1 MKKILIT
8 VLMVSLLI
16 LTGCGKDNKS
26 EIKKNVLNDIEKI
39 KGYQQYLEM
48 EIVNNEDVY
57 QYDVSVS
64 YYKPDYYKVVL
75 KNKSNG
81 YEQTILKNN
90 DGVYVVTPTLNKSFK
105 FQSEWPYNNSQ
116 AYLLKSIRNEISGDK
131 NLEITKDGDN
141 YILVTKNINYP
152 NNPRLV
158 KEKIIVGKDYSIKEV
173 IVMDENNTALITV
186 KYGTIDKNA
195 SFVDNYFVV
204 DENSKVTGEKE
215 TMSEFG
221 SLDNAIFPLYL
232 PTGTVLASQEIIN
245 KDNGERII
253 MTFSGDKPFLL
264 VEETANIY
272 DEFTIIPT
280 SGEPFLLIDTIGSIT
295 NESITWTSGGVDYY
309 IVSDVLSQKEL
320 IEVAQSISTIP
331 VMK

>member
-1 MKKILIT
+1 MKKILFS
-8 VLMVSLLI
+8 VLAVSLLI

-26 EIKKNVLNDIEKI
+26 EIKKNVINDIDKI
-39 KGYQQYLEM
+39 KGYQQNLEM
-48 EIVNNEDVY
+48 EIVNNDDVY

-64 YYKPDYYKVVL
+64 YYKPDYYKVIL

-81 YEQTILKNN
+81 YEQTIIKNK

-116 AYLLKSIRNEISGDK
+116 AYLLKSVRDEIANDK
-131 NLEITKDGDN
+131 SLNCTKDGDD
-141 YILVTKNINYP
+141 YIFVTNNINYP

-158 KEKIIVGKDYSIKEV
+158 KEKILVDKNYNIKEV
-173 IVMDENNTALITV
+173 IVMDQNNTALITV
-186 KYGTIDKNA
+186 KYGSIDKDA
-195 SFVDNYFVV
+195 SFDNNYFVV
-204 DENSKVTGEKE
+204 NEEKSGDTKPTMAESSSLENG
-215 TMSEFG
+215 
-221 SLDNAIFPLYL
+221 IFPLYL
-232 PTGTVLASQEIIN
+232 PAGTVLANQEIIN

-253 MTFSGDKPFLL
+253 MTFSGDNPFLL
-264 VEETANIY
+264 VEETANVY

-280 SGEPFLLIDTIGSIT
+280 SGEPFLLIDTIGSLT
-295 NESITWTSGGVDYY
+295 NESITWTSGGIDYY

-320 IEVAQSISTIP
+320 VEVAQSISTIP

>member
-1 MKKILIT
+1 MKKILFSML
-8 VLMVSLLI
+8 VVSLLV

-26 EIKKNVLNDIEKI
+26 EIKKNVINDIDKI
-39 KGYQQYLEM
+39 KGYQQTLDM
-48 EIVNNEDVY
+48 EIVNNDDIY

-81 YEQTILKNN
+81 YEQTIIKNK

-116 AYLLKSIRNEISGDK
+116 AYLLKSIRDEIANDK
-131 NLEITKDGDN
+131 ELSCTKDGEN

-158 KEKIIVGKDYSIKEV
+158 KEKIVVGNDFNVKEV
-173 IVMDENNTALITV
+173 IVMDENNTALIIV
-186 KYGTIDKNA
+186 KYGNIDKNA
-195 SFVDNYFVV
+195 TFDSNYFVV
-204 DENSKVTGEKE
+204 NEEKSSGEKPAMAE
-215 TMSEFG
+215 T
-221 SLDNAIFPLYL
+221 SLDSAIFPLYL
-232 PTGTVLASQEIIN
+232 PTGTVLANQEVIN

-280 SGEPFLLIDTIGSIT
+280 SGEPFLLIDTIGSLT
-295 NESITWTSGGVDYY
+295 NESITWTSGGIDYY

-320 IEVAQSISTIP
+320 IEVAQSINTIP

>member
-1 MKKILIT
+1 MKRILFS
-8 VLMVSLLI
+8 VLIVSLLV
-16 LTGCGKDNKS
+16 LTGCGKDNKN
-26 EIKKNVLNDIEKI
+26 EIKRNVLNDIDKI
-39 KGYQQYLEM
+39 KGYYQELEM
-48 EIVNNEDVY
+48 EIVNNDDVY

-75 KNKSNG
+75 ENKANG
-81 YEQTILKNN
+81 YEQTIVKNK

-116 AYLLKSIRNEISGDK
+116 AYLLNSIRNEIDKDKNIEIVKSGD
-131 NLEITKDGDN
+131 D
-141 YILVTKNINYP
+141 YIFVTKNINYP

-158 KEKIIVGKDYSIKEV
+158 KEKITVGKDNNIKEV

-186 KYGTIDKNA
+186 KYGKIDKSA
-195 SFVDNYFVV
+195 EFDKDYFVV
-204 DENSKVTGEKE
+204 KDEKDSNNKTA
-215 TMSEFG
+215 MSEVP
-221 SLDNAIFPLYL
+221 SLDTAIFPLYL
-232 PTGTVLASQEIIN
+232 PTGTVLANQEVIN

-280 SGEPFLLIDTIGSIT
+280 SGEPFLLIDTIASLT
-295 NESITWTSGGVDYY
+295 NESITWTSGGIDYY